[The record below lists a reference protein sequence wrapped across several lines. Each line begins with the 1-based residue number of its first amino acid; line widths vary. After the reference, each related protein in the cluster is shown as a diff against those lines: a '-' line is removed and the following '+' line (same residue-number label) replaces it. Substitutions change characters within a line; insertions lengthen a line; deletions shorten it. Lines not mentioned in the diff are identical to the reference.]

1 MKRIS
6 QVFIVTKA
14 LGSMSV
20 GWIFSTYVL
29 FLLEHGL
36 TLLHANLL
44 NLSFMTTYFLL
55 DPFTGHLAGRVGQKR
70 VYIWGLAVSGLGTL
84 IYGLGRT
91 FQAFLLAEITAAI
104 GAALMSEAME
114 SWLRNNM
121 DAAASHKVISQAY
134 AVFSLATIPTAVAGG
149 IIGEAFG
156 LHWPWLIG
164 ALCLEVSAC
173 FICIVLRRLPEGQ
186 PKNEAKEVLP
196 GIFEIAQRTWRSPP
210 LRFTVVIALVS
221 TAAFQPLNMF
231 WAPVLRDASG
241 SAWWLGSMWVGIA
254 IASAFGAFLANKWL
268 KHNGLEIALTLFLI
282 GSPLLAIAL
291 LSPAWPLLV
300 SGFLAHE
307 VGRGALKPLLF
318 TYSNRYIDDLTR
330 STTNSIRSASG
341 TFGAAIGL
349 LASGLLT
356 FALSPL
362 AVWGLSAIALILGAL
377 YAYKRKE

>member
-1 MKRIS
+1 MRRIS
-6 QVFIVTKA
+6 QVFIVIKA
-14 LGSMSV
+14 LESMSI
-20 GWIFSTYVL
+20 GWVFGTYVL

-36 TLLHANLL
+36 TLFHANLL
-44 NLSFMTTYFLL
+44 NLSFMTACFLF
-55 DPFTGHLAGRVGQKR
+55 DPFTGHLADRVGQKK
-70 VYIWGLAVSGLGTL
+70 VYVWGQVVLGLGTL

-91 FQAFLLAEITAAI
+91 FQVFLLAELTAAI

-114 SWLRNNM
+114 SWLRNNTNEVV
-121 DAAASHKVISQAY
+121 SHKVISRTY
-134 AVFSLATIPTAVAGG
+134 AVSSLATIPSAIAGG
-149 IIGEAFG
+149 IIGRAFG
-156 LHWPWLIG
+156 LHWPWLMA
-164 ALCLEVSAC
+164 ALCFGLSVSLTYV
-173 FICIVLRRLPEGQ
+173 FFRHLSEGQ
-186 PKNEAKEVLP
+186 PKNEARETLP
-196 GIFEIAQRTWRSPP
+196 GILEIARRIWRSPP

-268 KHNGLEIALTLFLI
+268 KHNGLEIALTLLLI
-282 GSPLLAIAL
+282 GSPLLAITL

-300 SGFLAHE
+300 TGFLAHE
-307 VGRGALKPLLF
+307 VGRGVLKPLLF

-330 STTNSIRSASG
+330 STTNSIRSACG

-349 LASGLLT
+349 LVSGLLT
-356 FALSPL
+356 LALSPL
-362 AVWGLSAIALILGAL
+362 AIWGLSAIALILGAL